1 MRLMPFRTS
10 LPNSLDRCLGRIARL
25 EPNAKARWGR
35 MNAHQMVCHLNDSF
49 HVAIGEKYA
58 SPATSLLTRTLVKFV
73 ALYLPL
79 PWPRG
84 VPTRPEIEQG
94 RGGTPP
100 AEWVR
105 DRTALCN
112 LVKEFA
118 ARQSFG
124 THPMFGA
131 MSRSDWQVWAYR
143 HLDHHLRQ
151 FGM

>member
-1 MRLMPFRTS
+1 MEFRTS
-10 LPNSLDRCLGRIARL
+10 LSNSLDRCTGRVASL
-25 EPNAKARWGR
+25 KPDAKARWGR

-49 HVAIGEKYA
+49 HVAMGEKYA

-100 AEWVR
+100 ADWER
-105 DRTALCN
+105 DRSALCN
-112 LVKEFA
+112 LIKEFA
-118 ARQSFG
+118 ARQTFG
-124 THPMFGA
+124 THPMWA
-131 MSRSDWQVWAYR
+131 TMSRSDWQVWAYR
-143 HLDHHLRQ
+143 HVDHHLRQ
-151 FGM
+151 FGV